1 MGLFSKIAEGM
12 PRRLGIALTGI
23 ASMWGIRS
31 PPDPEV
37 IAHMQ
42 PAKGP
47 EGSPGGG
54 GRPSDVANR
63 LVMPDSRHA
72 PRDDG
77 CEG

>member
-1 MGLFSKIAEGM
+1 MGLFSRIAEGM

-23 ASMWGIRS
+23 ASMWGIRT
-31 PPDPEV
+31 PPDPDV

-54 GRPSDVANR
+54 GRPSEVANR
-63 LVMPDSRHA
+63 LVMPDTRYDHG
-72 PRDDG
+72 D
-77 CEG
+77 EEQ